1 LNGVEMARTAAPPVP
16 DLATSGNPSD
26 PAAVERSVI
35 VDTGEPGPPAPVIS
49 TGTHVLALTV
59 ALVLGIATLASMLA
73 PDPAAPPTP
82 SATAAASPLVAIAG
96 PHATCADPSRSPME
110 TVYRMFEM
118 SEVGPTKFSECW
130 TAGRAPA
137 DPQLTS
143 YIHARR
149 PLVLT
154 VETVRH
160 ELRAGQLYV
169 HIQMRARWKTDAPIG
184 WANDAPRFVMLR
196 QQPSGAWTIDEVR
209 AEVDR

>member
-1 LNGVEMARTAAPPVP
+1 M
-16 DLATSGNPSD
+16 
-26 PAAVERSVI
+26 I
-35 VDTGEPGPPAPVIS
+35 VDIGEPGPPAPLIS
-49 TGTHVLALTV
+49 TGTHVLALMV
-59 ALVLGIATLASMLA
+59 ALVLGVATLAGMLA
-73 PDPAAPPTP
+73 PEAAVLTP
-82 SATAAASPLVAIAG
+82 SATPAPSPVVAIAG

-110 TVYRMFEM
+110 TVYRMFEV

-143 YIHARR
+143 YILARR

-154 VETVRH
+154 VETVWH

-209 AEVDR
+209 TEVGR